1 MSVTSLAICSYRKHL
16 LKGFRILKLKAV
28 RENHT
33 IKANQILIYFQH
45 IMNCV
50 RNVCALNGYR
60 ANPGPL
66 STWRESCFFYIVMSS
81 YFAHLQQTLK
91 IYLY

>member
-45 IMNCV
+45 IMNYV
-50 RNVCALNGYR
+50 RNVCAPNGYR

>member
-1 MSVTSLAICSYRKHL
+1 MTSLAICSYRKHL

-28 RENHT
+28 RKNHI

-50 RNVCALNGYR
+50 RNVCVPNGYG
-60 ANPGPL
+60 ANPGPV
-66 STWRESCFFYIVMSS
+66 SPNRITCN
-81 YFAHLQQTLK
+81 LK
-91 IYLY
+91 SIKK